1 MNPLF
6 LAHLVADF
14 LLQPKWLVVWK
25 EKNRRGVVIHAL
37 LHALVMVVVMVPRR
51 LDVIALIV
59 AIALT
64 HGLIDSIKIRYQKNV
79 GNFEGLFLADQLAH
93 LAVLVGASWLVNP
106 NIPAFWASEAGR
118 LVFAMLLVFS
128 FSVAWWNLSHL
139 QKFPLKTL
147 PQRLG
152 RFALL
157 TTVFGLFAI
166 PSLLLSSS
174 FCSWL

>member
-14 LLQPKWLVVWK
+14 LLQPKWLVEWK
-25 EKNRRGVVIHAL
+25 EKNHRGVVIHAL
-37 LHALVMVVVMVPRR
+37 LHAFAMVVVLVPRQP
-51 LDVIALIV
+51 DVFALI
-59 AIALT
+59 AGIALT
-64 HGLIDSIKIRYQKNV
+64 HGLIDSIKIRYQRKKK
-79 GNFEGLFLADQLAH
+79 NFEGLFLADQLAH
-93 LAVLVGASWLVNP
+93 LFILIGASFLLP
-106 NIPAFWASEAGR
+106 SIPAFWTSEIGR
-118 LVFAMLLVFS
+118 LIFIIVLVFS
-128 FSVAWWNLSHL
+128 FGVAWWNLSHL

-147 PQRLG
+147 TERLA

-157 TTVFGLFAI
+157 ALVFALFAI

>member
-14 LLQPKWLVVWK
+14 LLQPKWLVDLK
-25 EKNRRGVVIHAL
+25 QNDRRGIIIHAAI
-37 LHALVMVVVMVPRR
+37 HAIAMIAVLSPRR
-51 LDVIALIV
+51 LEVFALIT

-64 HGLIDSIKIRYQKNV
+64 HGLIDSIKIRYQKNKE
-79 GNFEGLFLADQLAH
+79 NFEGLFLADQLAH
-93 LAVLVGASWLVNP
+93 LTVLFGASWLVNP
-106 NIPAFWASEAGR
+106 NIPAFWASEVGR
-118 LVFAMLLVFS
+118 LIFVILFVFS
-128 FSVAWWNLSHL
+128 FGVAWWNLSHL

-147 PQRLG
+147 PQRFS

-157 TTVFGLFAI
+157 ALVFALFAI